1 LELLYLTLAPSNK
14 REYTYFGINGWL
26 GVVGGPLEY
35 LENTIKAI
43 KEQASQADKNPDN
56 FPVILLTYPNVSEDQ
71 SSSDK
76 DKNRFPLYGGIDEG
90 GSDIQRIKGMGVDHI

>member
-1 LELLYLTLAPSNK
+1 M
-14 REYTYFGINGWL
+14 
-26 GVVGGPLEY
+26 EY

-43 KEQASQADKNPDN
+43 KEQASQANKNSDN

-76 DKNRFPLYGGIDEG
+76 DKNRFPLYGGIDEV
-90 GSDIQRIKGMGVDHI
+90 GSDIQRIKGMGVDHVIFGYNFSPIGKDVAKMIYISKQLSKFAK